1 MASSNKAVVRGS
13 MRQARRVG
21 LDLEFKTGVKKCR
34 HMAPPGKAEGA
45 RTTRTPYSDQLRMKQ
60 MIRFYSGV
68 QEKQFR
74 NYYKKAERQEGSTGY
89 NLLKLLEARL
99 DNIVYRLGLATTR
112 QEARQMVSH
121 GHIEVNGRRVTV
133 ASYQVSVG
141 DIVSIAE
148 KAKKHTRVLVAIQMA
163 QQRSKSTDWLD
174 ANLDEL
180 KGIYKADPQMDDLP
194 PEFSV
199 NLVVELY
206 SKC

>member
-1 MASSNKAVVRGS
+1 MA
-13 MRQARRVG
+13 
-21 LDLEFKTGVKKCR
+21 T
-34 HMAPPGKAEGA
+34 
-45 RTTRTPYSDQLRMKQ
+45 
-60 MIRFYSGV
+60 FYDYDNNLSIALY
-68 QEKQFR
+68 
-74 NYYKKAERQEGSTGY
+74 YYKKAERQEGSTGY

-141 DIVSIAE
+141 DVVSIAE